1 MSNPGQVG
9 VAIGRA
15 SVVKVLRVLNFKK
28 SIVKKHSDVVYEFY
42 THPSIPILDDL
53 TCCKQEITLNE
64 VTEQHMRDFKRYHS
78 GGTV

>member
-42 THPSIPILDDL
+42 TQPFIS
-53 TCCKQEITLNE
+53 
-64 VTEQHMRDFKRYHS
+64 
-78 GGTV
+78 